1 MLKKMQIRHP
11 WAWLF
16 LCVALIFGCI
26 ANGLLKK
33 TEGFTNV
40 KVSIICSIAIVLC
53 AACLSK
59 AMQSI
64 PIGVVYATYAAIVIV
79 CMTFIGFSVYKQSPN
94 CYSVLGFV
102 LIIVGTILLHTMG
115 NYK

>member
-1 MLKKMQIRHP
+1 MQIRHT

-16 LCVALIFGCI
+16 LCLALIFGCI
-26 ANGLLKK
+26 TNGLLKK
-33 TEGFTNV
+33 TDGFTNV
-40 KVSIICSIAIVLC
+40 KVSIICSIAIVMC

-64 PIGVVYATYAAIVIV
+64 PIGLVYATYAAIVIAFT
-79 CMTFIGFSVYKQSPN
+79 TFIGFRVYKQHLN

-102 LIIVGTILLHTMG
+102 LIIAGIILLHTIG